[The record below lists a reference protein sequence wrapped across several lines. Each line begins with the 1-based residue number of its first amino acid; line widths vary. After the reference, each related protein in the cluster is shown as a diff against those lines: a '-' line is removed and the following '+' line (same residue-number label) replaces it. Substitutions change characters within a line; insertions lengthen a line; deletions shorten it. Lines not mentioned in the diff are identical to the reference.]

1 VSGVRTGRRTTR
13 RAPADDGTGKKT
25 LEIRIEQDWEVKRLL
40 EVAAKSGKADLE
52 AWESALRVT
61 VLAFGAKILAGMLA
75 KHGSGRREEEVVC
88 RCGQRM
94 ESRGVR
100 GKEMMTILGSVPYER
115 SLFTCPA
122 CRETRYPGDEV
133 LDVYDAGPICFRR
146 TRPWLQATGE
156 RPLTP

>member
-1 VSGVRTGRRTTR
+1 
-13 RAPADDGTGKKT
+13 
-25 LEIRIEQDWEVKRLL
+25 
-40 EVAAKSGKADLE
+40 
-52 AWESALRVT
+52 VT

-156 RPLTP
+156 CPLMPDASGAHGPARESASSGGRRFVLSGHRAAQFELPDSLC